1 MLGVEL
7 PFLKKKKTEKVIIFS
22 YADMCAMDWLQFSF
36 FFSIFDSEGITGLSL
51 ETFKENWSSDY
62 QKTNDAGI
70 PETDGSVSWNF
81 K

>member
-1 MLGVEL
+1 M
-7 PFLKKKKTEKVIIFS
+7 
-22 YADMCAMDWLQFSF
+22 
-36 FFSIFDSEGITGLSL
+36 FDSEGITGLSL
-51 ETFKENWSSDY
+51 KTIKDNWSSDY